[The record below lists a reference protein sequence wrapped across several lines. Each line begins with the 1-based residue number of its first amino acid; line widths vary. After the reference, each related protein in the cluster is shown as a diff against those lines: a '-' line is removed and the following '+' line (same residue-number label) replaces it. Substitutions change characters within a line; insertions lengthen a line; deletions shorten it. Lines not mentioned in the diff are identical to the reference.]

1 MTRGVALGITAVLV
15 ATAGAVA
22 GVAARLGGN
31 VQHIDLGGMIA
42 GPSSAPSSTGLD
54 DPGAGSAVTILLLG
68 SDQRDGANA
77 EIGGDA
83 DTMASDT
90 VIVAHIS
97 ADRQR
102 VELVS
107 IPRDSMVSIPAC
119 SAVDGST
126 SRPHDRAQ
134 FNEAFSIGWKLGG
147 DIATAAACTWSTVQE
162 NTGVRIDHVAVVDF
176 AGFQQMIDAIDGV
189 DICIPTAM
197 KDRYTGLDL
206 GPGNQRL
213 DGVVATQLARSRH
226 IEGTDGSDLNRIGNQ
241 QRLLSAVLGEVLA
254 KNVLTD
260 VPQLLSFLSAA
271 TSSLTT
277 DNALNVQRI
286 AGLAYSLRG
295 IDRSQI
301 TFMTIPNGP
310 DPANRN
316 RVVWTDDADAVW
328 AAMAQ
333 DLPIVPVK
341 DVAPAPGA
349 DTAPVTTP
357 PAAPGTAATAEPTT
371 AATTGQPTT
380 AAPAPA
386 QTRAAGREPFTGA
399 DVTAT
404 CGA

>member
-1 MTRGVALGITAVLV
+1 MARGIALGLAGVVL
-15 ATAGAVA
+15 AGAGAAA
-22 GVAARLGGN
+22 GLVSVLGGN
-31 VQHIDLGGMIA
+31 VRQVDLGGMVA
-42 GPSSAPSSTGLD
+42 EPSSAPSSTGLD
-54 DPGAGSAVTILLLG
+54 DPGAGSAITILLLG

-107 IPRDSMVSIPAC
+107 IPRDSMVRIPAC

-126 SRPHDRAQ
+126 SRPREVGQ
-134 FNEAFSIGWKLGG
+134 FNAAFSIGWDLGG

-176 AGFQQMIDAIDGV
+176 AGFQQMIDAIGGV
-189 DICIPTAM
+189 DICIPTVM
-197 KDRYTGLDL
+197 QDRYTGLDL
-206 GPGNQRL
+206 GPGDQRL

-241 QRLLSAVLGEVLA
+241 QRLLSAVLGEVLS
-254 KNVLTD
+254 KNLLTD
-260 VPQLLSFLSAA
+260 VPELVGFLSAA
-271 TSSLTT
+271 TRSLTT
-277 DNALNVQRI
+277 DNELSVQRL
-286 AGLAYSLRG
+286 AGIAYSLRG
-295 IDRSQI
+295 ISSAQI

-310 DPANRN
+310 DPADRN
-316 RVVWTDDADAVW
+316 RVVWTEDADAVW

-333 DLPIVPVK
+333 DSPIVPAPEAP
-341 DVAPAPGA
+341 DDDAPPAGEPAAGAPA
-349 DTAPVTTP
+349 D
-357 PAAPGTAATAEPTT
+357 PATGAATAPAA
-371 AATTGQPTT
+371 AATE
-380 AAPAPA
+380 PAPS
-386 QTRAAGREPFTGA
+386 QTRTAGREPFTGA

-404 CGA
+404 CA

>member
-1 MTRGVALGITAVLV
+1 MTRGVALGLTAVLV
-15 ATAGAVA
+15 ATAGVVA

-31 VQHIDLGGMIA
+31 VQHIDLGGMVA
-42 GPSSAPSSTGLD
+42 EPSSAPSSTGLD

-97 ADRQR
+97 ADRR
-102 VELVS
+102 RAELVS
-107 IPRDSMVSIPAC
+107 IPRDSMVRIPAC

-126 SRPHDRAQ
+126 SRPQERAQ
-134 FNEAFSIGWKLGG
+134 FNEAFSIGWDLGG
-147 DIATAAACTWSTVQE
+147 DIATAAACAWSTVQE

-206 GPGNQRL
+206 GPGEQHL

-241 QRLLSAVLGEVLA
+241 QRLLSAVLGEVMA

-260 VPQLLSFLSAA
+260 VPELLSFLSAA

-277 DNALNVQRI
+277 DNQLSVQRI

-295 IDRSQI
+295 LERAQI
-301 TFMTIPNGP
+301 TFMTIPNGS
-310 DPANRN
+310 DPADRN

-333 DLPIVPVK
+333 DLPIVPVQ
-341 DVAPAPGA
+341 DVSAAPAPDA
-349 DTAPVTTP
+349 APVTTP
-357 PAAPGTAATAEPTT
+357 PTAPGTAATAGPTT
-371 AATTGQPTT
+371 AATGQPTT

-386 QTRAAGREPFTGA
+386 RTRAAGREPFTGA
-399 DVTAT
+399 DVTAA